1 MERIHA
7 TCVDWE
13 GVGILLHGPSGAG
26 KSDLAL
32 RLIDAGAHL
41 VADDQVM
48 LAREGGALIARS
60 PEALAGLL
68 EVRGIG
74 IVRLAHRVSA
84 RVGVLVELDPSLAIE
99 RLPEPAE
106 AELLGVRVAS
116 VALSAF
122 EASAPA
128 KLRLVVRGLDLHS
141 GP

>member
-48 LAREGGALIARS
+48 LAREGALIARS